1 MIKNDRS
8 IRQLLTWLI
17 TITKGGKMRAQIIEI
32 VKENPQNAN
41 QLATQLKVDY
51 KTIRH
56 HLMILEKNKLII
68 SAGDHYST
76 AYFLSE
82 LMEENYELFKEMTS
96 KMNYVKERVINVT
109 QK

>member
-1 MIKNDRS
+1 MINNDRS

-17 TITKGGKMRAQIIEI
+17 TVTKGGKMRAQIIKI
-32 VKENPQNAN
+32 VKKNPQNAN
-41 QLATQLKVDY
+41 QLATVLKVDY

-56 HLMILEKNKLII
+56 HLTILKKNKLII

-82 LMEENYELFKEMTS
+82 LMEENYVLFEEITS
-96 KMNYVKERVINVT
+96 KTNDTKKRTIKVE